1 MNVLSFP
8 TTKRA
13 GPLRAEEE
21 ELLATLRAILAGAG
35 PGLQGGSQG
44 RPHGRLTLVGVH
56 SAPDGWSKPSC
67 PTTSIPDTRFPA

>member
-21 ELLATLRAILAGAG
+21 ELLATLRAILAGGG
-35 PGLQGGSQG
+35 PGS
-44 RPHGRLTLVGVH
+44 HGRLTLVGVH

-67 PTTSIPDTRFPA
+67 PTTSIPDTRYPA

>member
-21 ELLATLRAILAGAG
+21 ELLATLRAILEDAR
-35 PGLQGGSQG
+35 PGLPGG
-44 RPHGRLTLVGVH
+44 PHGRLTLVGVH

-67 PTTSIPDTRFPA
+67 PTTSIPDKHCPA

>member
-8 TTKRA
+8 TTKRP

-35 PGLQGGSQG
+35 PGLQG